1 MKRGEV
7 WTVAGGPDYA
17 GKPRPVVIVQ
27 DDAFSDTASIT
38 ICALTTAAL
47 SASLARVVI
56 EPSPFNGLR
65 VISQIMADKVTSVSR
80 TKLGRRIGR
89 LSDGD
94 MARLDR
100 VLLVFLGLA
109 R

>member
-1 MKRGEV
+1 MRRGEV
-7 WTVAGGPDYA
+7 WTVAGGADYV
-17 GKPRPVVIVQ
+17 GKPRPAVIIQ
-27 DDAFSDTASIT
+27 DDAFSDTASVT
-38 ICALTTAAL
+38 ICALTTTAL

-65 VISQIMADKVTSVSR
+65 VTSQITADKVTPVSR
-80 TKLGRRIGR
+80 TKLERRIGR
-89 LSDGD
+89 LNDGD

-100 VLLVFLGLA
+100 ALLVFLGLA

>member
-17 GKPRPVVIVQ
+17 RKPRPAVIVQ

>member
-1 MKRGEV
+1 MKRGEA
-7 WTVAGGPDYA
+7 WTVAGGPHYS
-17 GKPRPVVIVQ
+17 GKPRPAVIVQ